1 MSNATAPQP
10 GGLPPLNHALPDL
23 AAWVQHFRDR
33 EIPVLAN
40 TSDALEAMR
49 ANEDDVDA
57 NLIGEMVADDPLMTL
72 KVLAY
77 ASTHRPARLITDVE
91 TVTAAVVL
99 MGISPFFGAF
109 GVQPSVE
116 DRLADRPEALDG
128 LNDVLRRAHR
138 ASRFALAFAIHR
150 QDHDAALIH
159 EAALLH
165 DFAEMLL
172 WVHAPELALSIR
184 RAQAADPSLRSNVI
198 QLRTLNVELF
208 DLQQALMKAWTLPD
222 LLIRISDDRQAEHPT
237 VKNVVLAIRLARH
250 TAHGWDNAAIPDD
263 VADIAQ
269 LLNLSVPATQAMLHD
284 LDR

>member
-1 MSNATAPQP
+1 VTASTHFVP
-10 GGLPPLNHALPDL
+10 GRPLLTQALSDL
-23 AAWVQHFRDR
+23 ATWVQFFRQG

-77 ASTHRPARLITDVE
+77 ASTHRPARLVTDVE

-109 GVQPSVE
+109 GLQPTVE
-116 DRLADRPEALDG
+116 DRLADRPEALQG
-128 LNDVLRRAHR
+128 LQAVIRRAHR

-172 WVHAPELALSIR
+172 WVHAPDLALKIQQ
-184 RAQAADPSLRSNVI
+184 AQAADPTLRSSAA
-198 QLRTLNVELF
+198 QLQFLNVDLF

-222 LLIRISDDRQAEHPT
+222 LLIRISDDRHAEHPA
-237 VKNVVLAIRLARH
+237 VKNVMLAIRLARH
-250 TAHGWDNAAIPDD
+250 SAHGWDNPALPDD

-269 LLNLSVPATQAMLHD
+269 LLNLSVPAAQAMLRD
-284 LDR
+284 LDL